1 MMEIRGRTAMVAD
14 DWAKQTHHENL
25 TMTHTI
31 FQSSVN
37 SLKLLH
43 RGKVHEVYEVNSQLL
58 LIVATDRLPVFEA
71 VLPTPVPDKGKLL
84 TELSR
89 FWFGRLEHI
98 VPNHLTGIPPEIMV
112 APREYEQ
119 IWRRA
124 VVVKKLVPL
133 PVKAV
138 VHGYLAGAGWK
149 EYRKHHSVCGIPLS
163 AGLLEADKLYHPLF
177 TLSRKAKEGA
187 PHDENIG
194 FATAEELLGKELAA
208 QVRAI
213 SIALYTEAGT
223 YARSRGIIIV
233 EAGFEFGL
241 DERGELHLIGEA
253 LTPDS
258 SSFWLLDQYRPGH
271 APPSF
276 DKQHVHDWLKYR
288 GWNKR
293 FPEPELPPAVA
304 AKTSEKYR
312 EMLVRLTGRS
322 GG

>member
-1 MMEIRGRTAMVAD
+1 MVAD
-14 DWAKQTHHENL
+14 DWAMQTPHENL
-25 TMTHTI
+25 TMIHTI

-43 RGKVHEVYEVNSQLL
+43 RGKVHEVYEINGQFL
-58 LIVATDRLPVFEA
+58 LIVATDRLPVFEM
-71 VLPTPVPDKGKLL
+71 VLPTPVPDKGKVL

-98 VPNHLTGIPPEIMV
+98 LPNHLTGMPPEIMV
-112 APREYEQ
+112 APREYAQ

-138 VHGYLAGAGWK
+138 VRGYLVGAGWK
-149 EYRKHHSVCGIPLS
+149 EYRKHHSVCGIPLT
-163 AGLLEADKLYHPLF
+163 AGLLEADKLFPPLL
-177 TLSRKAKEGA
+177 TLSRKAKEGSH
-187 PHDENIG
+187 HDENIG
-194 FATAEELLGKELAA
+194 FAVAEELLGKELAT
-208 QVRAI
+208 QIRGI
-213 SIALYTEAGT
+213 SNALYTEAST
-223 YARSRGIIIV
+223 YAQSRGIVIV
-233 EAGFEFGL
+233 EASFEFGL
-241 DERGELHLIGEA
+241 DERGELHLIGEV

-258 SSFWLLDQYRPGH
+258 ASFCALDQYRPGH
-271 APPSF
+271 AAPSF

-293 FPEPELPPAVA
+293 FPGPELPPDVV
-304 AKTSEKYR
+304 AKTIEKYR
-312 EMLVRLTGRS
+312 ELLIRLTDRI